1 MLRRLAT
8 LLITVAAVAPG
19 AAVAQP
25 APQPYGTNDAGG
37 VRNVLP
43 PGSRGLSNPVEL
55 GAFLTTG
62 VRPEHSSDQLPMYRD
77 LITAPR
83 PFDDVLL
90 DSLFKDAGFGVE
102 GTVARTYNPRGDV
115 TVQRDAEFGVPHIYS
130 DSREGA
136 MFGIGYATAE
146 DRLFFMDIFRHLG
159 RAQLSSFAGGA
170 PANRAFDALMWSV
183 APYTEEEL
191 TAQTQAR
198 PEGFEEEADGLRAD
212 LAAYLAGVNAYI
224 AEARLDP
231 TKMPGE
237 YAAINDLD
245 GPDDFVPADVVATA
259 AVAGA
264 IFGVGGGEEL
274 QSALALQQARKRF
287 GRRRGARVWRDFRSV
302 DDPEAL
308 TTVHEKRFPYALH
321 PRKRRGVALPDR
333 GTVEVPETIQKA
345 EAPGSAERS
354 RSAAAARAPGLL
366 AFPRAQSNA
375 LLVPARESRSG
386 TPLAVFGP
394 QTAYFSPQVLV
405 EQDVH
410 APGYDA
416 RGVAFPGV
424 NLFVQ
429 LGRGRDY
436 AWSATTSAQDIVDTF
451 AVPLCDQTHYRF
463 RGECREIEV
472 LERTNE
478 WSPSAADQT
487 PAGSETLRVER
498 TALGVVIARGEVRG
512 RPVLFTRLRST
523 YGHETDSGL
532 AFSYLNNPDRI
543 RGPRSF
549 QRAAS
554 LVPFTFNWFYAD
566 SEHIAYQ
573 NAGANPIRP
582 RGVDPS
588 LPVRARFQW
597 RRWEPGERRQSLVE
611 TSTPRRKH
619 PNVVDQRYIADW
631 NGKQADGY
639 GAADGNW
646 GYGSVYRSKL
656 LDDRVRRLIRGKRKA
671 TLPQLTEAMA
681 DAATVDLRGDAVL
694 PWALRVLRRA
704 RGPRVR
710 DAVAKLRAWRRDG
723 AHRRDT
729 DADGVYEHADA
740 IRIMDAWWP
749 RWVRAQFEPVLGER
763 LFEAMAA
770 VHELDNP
777 PNNHG
782 DHVGSAWQSGWYSFA
797 HKDLRRVLGRR
808 VRGRWSRAYC
818 GGGNRGRCRRAL
830 AGSLRE
836 AVRADPASL
845 YADDPVCEDDGR
857 GGEQACF
864 DAIWHRPLGGITQ
877 PLIPW
882 QNRPTFQQIVEI
894 PERRPR

>member
-1 MLRRLAT
+1 MTGKLA
-8 LLITVAAVAPG
+8 VAALAIAALAPG
-19 AAVAQP
+19 TAAAQP
-25 APQPYGTNDAGG
+25 APEPYGTNDSGG

-43 PGSRGLSNPVEL
+43 PGSRGLSNAVEL

-62 VRPEHSSDQLPMYRD
+62 ARPAHSSDQLPLYRD
-77 LITAPR
+77 LITARR

-90 DSLFKDAGFGVE
+90 DGLFKDAGFGVE
-102 GTVARTYNPRGDV
+102 GAIERTYSPRADV
-115 TVQRDAEFGVPHIYS
+115 TINRDAEFGVPHIYS

-191 TAQTQAR
+191 TAQTQVR
-198 PEGFEEEADGLRAD
+198 PRGFEEEADQLRSE
-212 LAAYLAGVNAYI
+212 LSAYLAGVNQYI
-224 AEARLDP
+224 AEARMDP
-231 TKMPGE
+231 TKLPGE
-237 YAAINDLD
+237 YAAINDFN

-274 QSALALQQARKRF
+274 NSALALQAARKRF
-287 GRRRGARVWRDFRSV
+287 GRRPGERVWRDFRSV
-302 DDPEAL
+302 DDPEGP
-308 TTVHEKRFPYALH
+308 TTVHDERFPYALH
-321 PRKRRGVALPDR
+321 PRRPRGAAIPDR
-333 GTVEVPETIQKA
+333 GTVKFAEILGKA
-345 EAPGSAERS
+345 EAPGSTTRK
-354 RSAAAARAPGLL
+354 LL
-366 AFPRAQSNA
+366 SFPNAQSNA
-375 LLVPARESRSG
+375 LIVSARESRSDR
-386 TPLAVFGP
+386 PLAVFGP

-451 AVPLCDQTHYRF
+451 AVKLCDDTHYRF
-463 RGECREIEV
+463 RGQCREIEV

-487 PAGSETLRVER
+487 PAGSETLQVER
-498 TALGVVIARGEVRG
+498 TALGIVIARGEIRG
-512 RPVLFTRLRST
+512 RPVAFTRLRST

-532 AFSYLNNPDRI
+532 AFSHFNNPDRI
-543 RGPRSF
+543 RGPRDF
-549 QRAAS
+549 QRAAA
-554 LVPFTFNWFYAD
+554 LVPFTFNWFYVD

-573 NAGANPIRP
+573 NAGANPVRA
-582 RGVDPS
+582 RRVDPS
-588 LPVRARFQW
+588 LPVRGRKRYEW
-597 RRWEPGERRQSLVE
+597 RRWDPLGTTQRSLVE
-611 TSTPRRKH
+611 SSTPARKH
-619 PNVVDQRYIADW
+619 PRVIDQRYIADW
-631 NGKQADGY
+631 NGKQAAGY

-646 GYGSVYRSKL
+646 GYGPVYRSKL
-656 LDDRVRRLIRGKRKA
+656 LDDRVRRLVRGRRKA
-671 TLPQLTEAMA
+671 TLPRLAEAMA

-694 PWALRVLRRA
+694 PWALRVL
-704 RGPRVR
+704 GSPRNSEVR
-710 DAVAKLRAWRRDG
+710 SAVATLRAWRRDG
-723 AHRRDT
+723 AHRL
-729 DADGVYEHADA
+729 DADGDGAYDHAEA
-740 IRIMDAWWP
+740 VKIMDAWWP
-749 RWVRAQFEPVLGER
+749 RWVEAQFAQVLGKR
-763 LFEAMAA
+763 LFDAMVA
-770 VHELDNP
+770 VHPLDNH

-782 DHVGSAWQSGWYSFA
+782 DHVGSAWQDGWYSFA
-797 HKDLRRVLGRR
+797 QKDLRAVLDRR
-808 VRGRWSRAYC
+808 VRGRWSQTYC
-818 GGGNRGRCRRAL
+818 GGGSLRRCRRAL
-830 AGSLRE
+830 TRSLKD
-836 AVRADPASL
+836 ALSADPAEL
-845 YADDPVCEDDGR
+845 YADGVCADAGR
-857 GGEQACF
+857 DGEQACF

-894 PERRPR
+894 PKRVPR

>member
-1 MLRRLAT
+1 MTTKLA
-8 LLITVAAVAPG
+8 AAVLAITAL
-19 AAVAQP
+19 AAGPAAAQP
-25 APQPYGTNDAGG
+25 EPEPYGTNDAGG
-37 VRNVLP
+37 IRNVLP
-43 PGSRGLSNPVEL
+43 PGSRGLSNAVEL

-62 VRPEHSSDQLPMYRD
+62 VRPAHSSDQLPLYRD

-90 DSLFKDAGFGVE
+90 DSLFKDAGFGVQGE
-102 GTVARTYNPRGDV
+102 VERTYSPRDDV
-115 TVQRDAEFGVPHIYS
+115 TIIRDAEFGVPHIYS

-159 RAQLSSFAGGA
+159 RGQLSSFAGGA

-191 TAQTQAR
+191 TAQTQVR
-198 PEGFEEEADGLRAD
+198 PRGFEEESDRLRAE
-212 LAAYLAGVNAYI
+212 LSEYLAGVNKYI
-224 AEARLDP
+224 AEARTDP

-274 QSALALQQARKRF
+274 KSALALQAARKRF
-287 GRRRGARVWRDFRSV
+287 GRRRGERVWRDFRSV
-302 DDPEAL
+302 DDPEGP
-308 TTVHEKRFPYALH
+308 TTVHEERFPYALH
-321 PRKRRGVALPDR
+321 PGRRRGAAIPDR
-333 GTVEVPETIQKA
+333 GTVELAEILEKA
-345 EAPGSAERS
+345 EAPGST
-354 RSAAAARAPGLL
+354 ARRGLL
-366 AFPRAQSNA
+366 SFPNAQSNA
-375 LLVPARESRSG
+375 LIVSARESRSG
-386 TPLAVFGP
+386 RPLAVFGP
-394 QTAYFSPQVLV
+394 QTGYFSPQVLV

-451 AVPLCDQTHYRF
+451 AVPLCDETHYRF
-463 RGECREIEV
+463 RGRCREIET

-478 WSPSAADQT
+478 WSPNAADQT
-487 PAGSETLRVER
+487 PAGSETLKIER
-498 TALGVVIARGEVRG
+498 TALGIVIARGEMRG

-532 AFSYLNNPDRI
+532 AFSHFNNPDRI

-549 QRAAS
+549 QRAAG
-554 LVPFTFNWFYAD
+554 LIPFTFNWFYVD

-573 NAGANPIRP
+573 NAGANPLRP

-588 LPVRARFQW
+588 LPVRSRFQW
-597 RRWEPGERRQSLVE
+597 RRWNPGETRRSLIRS
-611 TSTPRRKH
+611 STRRRAH
-619 PNVVDQRYIADW
+619 PNVIDQRYIADW
-631 NGKQADGY
+631 NGKQAHGY

-646 GYGSVYRSKL
+646 GYGPVYRSKL
-656 LDDRVRRLIRGKRKA
+656 LDDRIRRLVKGRRKA
-671 TLPQLTEAMA
+671 TLPRLTEAMA

-694 PWALRVLRRA
+694 PWALRVLGR
-704 RGPRVR
+704 PRDPELR
-710 DAVAKLRAWRRDG
+710 DAVASLRAWRRDG
-723 AHRRDT
+723 AHRL
-729 DADGVYEHADA
+729 DADGDGTYEHAEA
-740 IRIMDAWWP
+740 IQILDAWWP
-749 RWVRAQFEPVLGER
+749 RWIEAQFEPVLRES
-763 LFEAMAA
+763 LFEAMVE
-770 VHELDNP
+770 VHPLDNH

-782 DHVGSAWQSGWYSFA
+782 DHVGSAWQDGWYSFA
-797 HKDLRRVLGRR
+797 QKDLRTVLGRR

-818 GGGNRGRCRRAL
+818 GKGSPRRCRRAL
-830 AGSLRE
+830 ARSLKE
-836 AVRADPASL
+836 AVAADPAEL
-845 YADDPVCEDDGR
+845 YSDGVCAAEGR
-857 GGEQACF
+857 DGEQACF

-882 QNRPTFQQIVEI
+882 QNRPTFQQVVEI
-894 PERRPR
+894 PSRVPR

>member
-1 MLRRLAT
+1 MTSRYAAAALVIALF
-8 LLITVAAVAPG
+8 AAVP
-19 AAVAQP
+19 AAAAP

-37 VRNVLP
+37 IRNLLP
-43 PGSRGLSNPVEL
+43 PGSRGLSNAVEL

-62 VRPEHSSDQLPMYRD
+62 VRPAHSSDQLPLYRD

-83 PFDDVLL
+83 PFDDSTL
-90 DSLFKDAGFGVE
+90 DSLFKDAGFGVQGE
-102 GTVARTYNPRGDV
+102 VERTYSPRDDV
-115 TVQRDAEFGVPHIYS
+115 TIQRDADFGVPHIYS

-191 TAQTQAR
+191 TRQTQVR
-198 PEGFEEEADGLRAD
+198 PRGFEEQADRLRAE
-212 LAAYLAGVNAYI
+212 LTAYLAGVNAYI
-224 AEARLDP
+224 AEARMDP

-274 QSALALQQARKRF
+274 NSALALQAARKRF
-287 GRRRGARVWRDFRSV
+287 GRGKGERVWRDFRSV
-302 DDPEAL
+302 DDPEGP
-308 TTVHEKRFPYALH
+308 TTVHRKRFPYARH
-321 PRKRRGVALPDR
+321 PRNRRGTAIPDR
-333 GTVEVPETIQKA
+333 GSVKLAEILEKA
-345 EAPGSAERS
+345 EAPGSTTS
-354 RSAAAARAPGLL
+354 RKLL
-366 AFPRAQSNA
+366 SFPNAQSNA
-375 LLVPARESRSG
+375 LIVSARESQSG
-386 TPLAVFGP
+386 RPLAVFGP

-451 AVPLCDQTHYRF
+451 AVELCDDTHYRF
-463 RGECREIEV
+463 RGRCREIEV

-478 WSPSAADQT
+478 WSPNAADPT
-487 PAGSETLRVER
+487 PAGTEKLTIER
-498 TALGVVIARGEVRG
+498 TALGIVIARGEIRG
-512 RPVLFTRLRST
+512 KPVAFTRLRTT

-532 AFSYLNNPDRI
+532 AFSNFNNPDRI

-549 QRAAS
+549 QRAAA
-554 LVPFTFNWFYAD
+554 LIPFTFNWFYID

-573 NAGANPIRP
+573 NAGANPLRA
-582 RGVDPS
+582 RGVDAS
-588 LPVRARFQW
+588 LPVVGRKRFEW
-597 RRWEPGERRQSLVE
+597 RRWAPGETRRSLRE
-611 TSTPRRKH
+611 YSTPPRAH
-619 PNVVDQRYIADW
+619 PRVVDQSYIADW
-631 NGKQADGY
+631 NGKQARGY

-646 GYGSVYRSKL
+646 GYGPVYRSKL
-656 LDDRVRRLIRGKRKA
+656 LDDRVRALVAGSGKA
-671 TLPQLTEAMA
+671 TLPQLAEAMA

-694 PWALRVLRRA
+694 PWALRVLRGEPA
-704 RGPRVR
+704 EE
-710 DAVAKLRAWRRDG
+710 VAKLRAWVRDG
-723 AHRRDT
+723 AHRI
-729 DADGVYEHADA
+729 DANGDGVYEHSEA
-740 IRIMDAWWP
+740 IQIMDAWWP
-749 RWVRAQFEPVLGER
+749 RWVEAQFAPVLGKR
-763 LFEAMAA
+763 LFEAMTT
-770 VHELDNP
+770 VHPLDNH

-782 DHVGSAWQSGWYSFA
+782 DHVGSAWQDGWYSFVQ
-797 HKDLRRVLGRR
+797 KDLRSLLGRR
-808 VRGRWSRAYC
+808 VRGRWSRTYC
-818 GGGNRGRCRRAL
+818 GKGSIARCRRVL
-830 AGSLRE
+830 ARSLNE
-836 AVRADPASL
+836 AAEANPAEL
-845 YADDPVCEDDGR
+845 YADGVCADEGR
-857 GGEQACF
+857 EGEQACF

-882 QNRPTFQQIVEI
+882 QNRPTFQQVVEI
-894 PERRPR
+894 PSGVPR

>member
-1 MLRRLAT
+1 MLRGLAA
-8 LLITVAAVAPG
+8 LALAAGLMP
-19 AAVAQP
+19 AAAAAQP
-25 APQPYGTNDAGG
+25 EPQPYGTNDAGG
-37 VRNVLP
+37 IRNVLP
-43 PGSRGLSNPVEL
+43 PGSRGLSNAAEL
-55 GAFLTTG
+55 GAFLATG
-62 VRPEHSSDQLPMYRD
+62 TRPRHSSDQLPLYRD

-83 PFDDVLL
+83 PFTTDTLGAH
-90 DSLFKDAGFGVE
+90 FKDAGFGVAGE
-102 GTVARTYNPRGDV
+102 VERTYSPREDV
-115 TVQRDAEFGVPHIYS
+115 TIQRDAAFGVPHIYAS
-130 DSREGA
+130 SREGA

-159 RAQLSSFAGGA
+159 RGQLSSFAGGA

-198 PEGFEEEADGLRAD
+198 PEGFEQEADGLRAE
-212 LAAYLAGVNAYI
+212 LAAYLAGVNRYI
-224 AEARLDP
+224 AEARLNP
-231 TKMPGE
+231 AKMPGE
-237 YAAINDLD
+237 YAAIGDLD

-274 QSALALQQARKRF
+274 QSALALQAARKRF
-287 GRRRGARVWRDFRSV
+287 GRRRGERVWRDFRSV
-302 DDPEAL
+302 DDRESL

-321 PRKRRGVALPDR
+321 PRRRRGLALPDR
-333 GTVEVPETIQKA
+333 GSLEIPETIEKA
-345 EAPGSAERS
+345 EAPGSAER
-354 RSAAAARAPGLL
+354 ART
-366 AFPRAQSNA
+366 RAHSNA
-375 LLVPARESRSG
+375 LLVSARESRSG
-386 TPLAVFGP
+386 NPLAVFGP
-394 QTAYFSPQVLV
+394 QTSYFSPQVLV

-478 WSPSAADQT
+478 WQPNAADPT

-498 TALGVVIARGEVRG
+498 TALGIVVARGEVRG

-549 QRAAS
+549 QRAAG
-554 LVPFTFNWFYAD
+554 LVPFTFNWFYVDAD
-566 SEHIAYQ
+566 HVAYQ

-582 RGVDPS
+582 RGVDAS
-588 LPVRARFQW
+588 LPVRSRFHW
-597 RRWEPGERRQSLVE
+597 RRWDPGETRRSLVDS
-611 TSTPRRKH
+611 STPRRAH

-631 NGKQADGY
+631 NGKQARGY

-646 GYGSVYRSKL
+646 GYGPVYRTKL
-656 LDDRVRRLIRGKRKA
+656 LDDRIRRLIRGRRKA
-671 TLPQLTEAMA
+671 TLPALTEAMA

-694 PWALRVLRRA
+694 PWALRILRRA
-704 RGPRVR
+704 RGAKVR

-723 AHRRDT
+723 AHRRD
-729 DADGVYEHADA
+729 ADGDGAYEHADA
-740 IRIMDAWWP
+740 IRLIDAWWP
-749 RWVRAQFEPVLGER
+749 RWMRAQFEPVLGER
-763 LFEAMAA
+763 LFEAMAS
-770 VHELDNP
+770 VHELDNH

-782 DHVGSAWQSGWYSFA
+782 DHVGSAWQNGWYSFA
-797 HKDLRRVLGRR
+797 QKDLRRVLGRR
-808 VRGRWSRAYC
+808 VRGRWSRGYC
-818 GGGNRGRCRRAL
+818 GGGNVRRCRRAL
-830 AGSLRE
+830 VGSLRE
-836 AVRADPASL
+836 TLAADRSQL
-845 YADDPVCEDDGR
+845 YGGDPVCQDEGR
-857 GGEQACF
+857 DGEQMCF

-894 PERRPR
+894 PERLPR

>member
-1 MLRRLAT
+1 MLKRTAIAVL
-8 LLITVAAVAPG
+8 AAVLAASPAAAAPE
-19 AAVAQP
+19 P
-25 APQPYGTNDAGG
+25 EPYGTNDAGG
-37 VRNVLP
+37 VRNILP
-43 PGSRGLSNPVEL
+43 PGSRGLSNAVEL

-62 VRPEHSSDQLPMYRD
+62 VRPRHSSDQLPLYRD

-83 PFDDVLL
+83 PFDGDTL
-90 DSLFKDAGFGVE
+90 DSLFKDAGFGVQGE
-102 GTVARTYNPRGDV
+102 VERTYSPRDDV
-115 TVQRDAEFGVPHIYS
+115 TIQRDADFGVPHIYS

-136 MFGIGYATAE
+136 MFGIGYSTAE

-191 TAQTQAR
+191 TRQTQLR
-198 PEGFEEEADGLRAD
+198 PRGFEDEADQLRAE
-212 LAAYLAGVNAYI
+212 LSAYLAGVNAYI
-224 AEARLDP
+224 AEARMDP

-274 QSALALQQARKRF
+274 NSALALQAARKRF
-287 GRRRGARVWRDFRSV
+287 GRRKGERVWRDFRSV
-302 DDPEAL
+302 DDPEGP
-308 TTVHEKRFPYALH
+308 TTVHKQRFPYALH
-321 PRKRRGVALPDR
+321 PRRRRGAALPDR
-333 GTVEVPETIQKA
+333 GTVKMA
-345 EAPGSAERS
+345 EILEKVDAPGESTGRK
-354 RSAAAARAPGLL
+354 LL
-366 AFPRAQSNA
+366 SFPNAQSNA
-375 LLVPARESRSG
+375 LIVSARESQSG
-386 TPLAVFGP
+386 RPLAVFGP

-463 RGECREIEV
+463 RGRCRKIEV

-478 WSPSAADQT
+478 WSPNAADPT
-487 PAGSETLRVER
+487 PAGSETLTIER
-498 TALGVVIARGEVRG
+498 TALGIVIARGKVRG
-512 RPVLFTRLRST
+512 KPVAFTRLRST

-532 AFSYLNNPDRI
+532 AFSYFNNPDRI
-543 RGPRSF
+543 RGPRDF
-549 QRAAS
+549 QRAAG
-554 LVPFTFNWFYAD
+554 LIPFTFNWFYVD
-566 SEHIAYQ
+566 SENIAYQ
-573 NAGANPIRP
+573 NAGANPLRP

-588 LPVRARFQW
+588 LPTLGRPKFEW
-597 RRWEPGERRQSLVE
+597 RKWQPGETGRALIES
-611 TSTPRRKH
+611 STPRRKR
-619 PNVVDQRYIADW
+619 PNVIDQSYIADW
-631 NGKQADGY
+631 NGKQARGY
-639 GAADGNW
+639 GSADGNW
-646 GYGSVYRSKL
+646 GYGPVYRSKL
-656 LDDRVRRLIRGKRKA
+656 LDDRVRALVAGRRKA

-694 PWALRVLRRA
+694 PWALRVLRGE
-704 RGPRVR
+704 RGE
-710 DAVAKLRAWRRDG
+710 AVAKLRAWVRDG
-723 AHRRDT
+723 AHRIDSNG
-729 DADGVYEHADA
+729 DGVYEHSEA
-740 IRIMDAWWP
+740 IKIMDAWWP
-749 RWVRAQFEPVLGER
+749 RWVEAQFAPVLGKR
-763 LFEAMAA
+763 LFEAMTT
-770 VHELDNP
+770 VHPLDNH

-782 DHVGSAWQSGWYSFA
+782 DHVGSAWQDGWYSFVQ
-797 HKDLRRVLGRR
+797 KDLRTLLGRR
-808 VRGRWSRAYC
+808 VRGRWSRTYC
-818 GGGNRGRCRRAL
+818 GRGSLARCRRVL
-830 AGSLRE
+830 ARSLEE
-836 AVRADPASL
+836 AAAADPAEL
-845 YADDPVCEDDGR
+845 YADEVCAEDGR
-857 GGEQACF
+857 EGDQACF

-882 QNRPTFQQIVEI
+882 QNRPTFQQVVEI
-894 PERRPR
+894 P